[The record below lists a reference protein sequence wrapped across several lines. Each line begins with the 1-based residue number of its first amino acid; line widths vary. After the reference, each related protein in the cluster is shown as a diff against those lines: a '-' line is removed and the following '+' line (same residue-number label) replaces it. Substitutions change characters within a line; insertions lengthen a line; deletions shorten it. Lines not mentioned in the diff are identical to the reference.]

1 MKSTKQSVKVHSQ
14 HSKTTLS
21 KWFKANSKRL
31 LWLLLLPFFL
41 IWFAW
46 AKSKWSKNVK
56 LVVTALSVI
65 FVVIALATDGT
76 KPTPT
81 NSVPA
86 TQQQPAKT
94 EQSTNSTQLYKVV
107 AVIDGDTIDVD
118 LNGKTE
124 RLRLIG
130 IDTPETKDPRK
141 PVQCFGK
148 EASEQAHKLLDGKN
162 VRLEAEASQG
172 ERDKY
177 DRLLRYVYLEDG
189 TSYNKQI
196 ILDGY
201 AHEYTYN
208 TPYKYQSEYK
218 QAQKDAEAAQR
229 GLWSPSTCNGDTEK
243 AAEQPAPTQ
252 PIATPTPEQPS
263 STYYA
268 NCTAARD
275 AGVAPLHTGDPG
287 YRSALDRDGDG
298 VACE

>member
-1 MKSTKQSVKVHSQ
+1 MKSTIQSVKVRNERG
-14 HSKTTLS
+14 KTTLF
-21 KWFKANSKRL
+21 KWLKVNPKRFF
-31 LWLLLLPFFL
+31 WLLLLPFFL

-46 AKSKWSKNVK
+46 VKSKWGKGVK
-56 LVVTALSVI
+56 LAVTVLAVI
-65 FVVIALATDGT
+65 FLVLTLTTNDN
-76 KPTPT
+76 KPTPAK
-81 NSVPA
+81 SSPA
-86 TQQQPAKT
+86 TQQQPTKT
-94 EQSTNSTQLYKVV
+94 EQSTNSTQLYNVI

-130 IDTPETKDPRK
+130 LDTPETKDPRK

-148 EASEQAHKLLDGKN
+148 EASEQARKLLDGKQ

-196 ILDGY
+196 IFDGY

-208 TPYKYQSEYK
+208 TPYKYQTEYK

-229 GLWSPSTCNGDTEK
+229 GLWSPSTCSGNTVK
-243 AAEQPAPTQ
+243 VAEPAAPTQ
-252 PIATPTPEQPS
+252 PVVTPTPTQPTD
-263 STYYA
+263 TYYA

-275 AGVAPLHTGDPG
+275 AGAAPLHTGDAG

-298 VACE
+298 IACE